1 MGGSR
6 KASIG
11 IVMSFILDALRKSEN
26 SRLRQ
31 EHPAMFDAR
40 AVASRR
46 PFPVWAV
53 ALGLLLGLNLLVVLF
68 VLLRQ
73 EREVVD
79 TAADQVAV
87 TASATAPVAA
97 VAPIAA
103 AAAAPDTPPAAA
115 TAPVA
120 RADVAPPA
128 LPAASPAAAPA
139 TSVPL
144 PSARRPVPGTVT
156 RETTVDGR
164 AFDAATP
171 RAPPRTRDDL
181 LAGGDAVPEA
191 ALSLHVY
198 DPDPAARFILLN
210 GQRLREGDM
219 AGNGLRVLDIVPD
232 GVVLDHR
239 GNTFKV
245 SIDP

>member
-1 MGGSR
+1 
-6 KASIG
+6 
-11 IVMSFILDALRKSEN
+11 MSFILDALRKSEN

-79 TAADQVAV
+79 TAADKVAV
-87 TASATAPVAA
+87 TAPVAA

-103 AAAAPDTPPAAA
+103 AVPVAAAAAVPN
-115 TAPVA
+115 TAP
-120 RADVAPPA
+120 P
-128 LPAASPAAAPA
+128 LPVASPAATPA

-144 PSARRPVPGTVT
+144 PSARQPVPGTVT
-156 RETTVDGR
+156 RETTIDGV

-171 RAPPRTRDDL
+171 RAPSRTRDDL

>member
-1 MGGSR
+1 
-6 KASIG
+6 
-11 IVMSFILDALRKSEN
+11 MSFILDALRKSEN

-73 EREVVD
+73 ERKVVD
-79 TAADQVAV
+79 AVADKVAV
-87 TASATAPVAA
+87 TASSTAPVAA
-97 VAPIAA
+97 AA
-103 AAAAPDTPPAAA
+103 AALDTPPAAA
-115 TAPVA
+115 TASVA

-128 LPAASPAAAPA
+128 LPTASPAAAPA

-156 RETTVDGR
+156 RDTTVDGR

-171 RAPPRTRDDL
+171 RAPSRAPSRTRDDL

>member
-1 MGGSR
+1 
-6 KASIG
+6 
-11 IVMSFILDALRKSEN
+11 MSFILDALRKSEN

-79 TAADQVAV
+79 TAADKVAV
-87 TASATAPVAA
+87 TASSTAPVAA
-97 VAPIAA
+97 AA
-103 AAAAPDTPPAAA
+103 AALDTPPAAA
-115 TAPVA
+115 TASVA

-128 LPAASPAAAPA
+128 LPTASPAAAPA

-156 RETTVDGR
+156 RDTTVDGR

-171 RAPPRTRDDL
+171 RAPSRTRDDL

>member
-1 MGGSR
+1 VGGSR

-87 TASATAPVAA
+87 TAAATAPVAA
-97 VAPIAA
+97 VAPVAAAVPVAA
-103 AAAAPDTPPAAA
+103 AAAVPN
-115 TAPVA
+115 TAP
-120 RADVAPPA
+120 P
-128 LPAASPAAAPA
+128 LPVASPAATPA

-144 PSARRPVPGTVT
+144 PSARQPVPGTVT
-156 RETTVDGR
+156 RETTVDGV

-171 RAPPRTRDDL
+171 RAPSRTRDDL

>member
-1 MGGSR
+1 
-6 KASIG
+6 
-11 IVMSFILDALRKSEN
+11 
-26 SRLRQ
+26 
-31 EHPAMFDAR
+31 MFDAR

-79 TAADQVAV
+79 TAADKVAV
-87 TASATAPVAA
+87 TAAATAPVAA
-97 VAPIAA
+97 VAPVAA

-128 LPAASPAAAPA
+128 LPVASPAAAPA

-156 RETTVDGR
+156 RETTVDGV
-164 AFDAATP
+164 AFDAATSRSP
-171 RAPPRTRDDL
+171 SRAPSRTRDDL
-181 LAGGDAVPEA
+181 LAGGEAVPEA

>member
-1 MGGSR
+1 
-6 KASIG
+6 
-11 IVMSFILDALRKSEN
+11 MSFILDALRKSEN

-87 TASATAPVAA
+87 TAAATAPVAA
-97 VAPIAA
+97 VAPVAAAVPVAA
-103 AAAAPDTPPAAA
+103 AAAVPN
-115 TAPVA
+115 TAP
-120 RADVAPPA
+120 P
-128 LPAASPAAAPA
+128 LPVASPAATPA

-144 PSARRPVPGTVT
+144 PSTRRPVPGTVT
-156 RETTVDGR
+156 RETTVDGV
-164 AFDAATP
+164 AFDAATSRSP
-171 RAPPRTRDDL
+171 SRAPSRTRDDL

>member
-1 MGGSR
+1 
-6 KASIG
+6 
-11 IVMSFILDALRKSEN
+11 MSFILDALRKSEN

-46 PFPVWAV
+46 PFPAWAV

-79 TAADQVAV
+79 TAADKVAV
-87 TASATAPVAA
+87 TAAATAPVAPVPP
-97 VAPIAA
+97 VATAAPVAA
-103 AAAAPDTPPAAA
+103 AAVEPNTPPAAA
-115 TAPVA
+115 TASVA
-120 RADVAPPA
+120 RADVPPPA
-128 LPAASPAAAPA
+128 LPAASPAATPA

-144 PSARRPVPGTVT
+144 PSTRRPVPGTVT
-156 RETTVDGR
+156 RETTVDGV

>member
-73 EREVVD
+73 ERKVVD
-79 TAADQVAV
+79 AVADKVAV
-87 TASATAPVAA
+87 TAAATAPVAA
-97 VAPIAA
+97 VAPVAAAVPVAA
-103 AAAAPDTPPAAA
+103 AAAVPN
-115 TAPVA
+115 TAP
-120 RADVAPPA
+120 P
-128 LPAASPAAAPA
+128 LPVASPAATPA

-144 PSARRPVPGTVT
+144 PSARQPVPGTVT
-156 RETTVDGR
+156 RETTIDGV
-164 AFDAATP
+164 AFDAATSRSP
-171 RAPPRTRDDL
+171 SRAPSRTRDDL

>member
-73 EREVVD
+73 ERKVVD
-79 TAADQVAV
+79 AVADKVAV
-87 TASATAPVAA
+87 TASSTAPVAA
-97 VAPIAA
+97 AA
-103 AAAAPDTPPAAA
+103 AALDTPPAAA
-115 TAPVA
+115 TASVA

-128 LPAASPAAAPA
+128 LPTASPAAAPA

-156 RETTVDGR
+156 RDTTVDGR

-171 RAPPRTRDDL
+171 RAPSRTRDDL

>member
-1 MGGSR
+1 
-6 KASIG
+6 
-11 IVMSFILDALRKSEN
+11 MSFILDALRKSEN

-79 TAADQVAV
+79 TAADKVAV
-87 TASATAPVAA
+87 T
-97 VAPIAA
+97 
-103 AAAAPDTPPAAA
+103 AAA

-120 RADVAPPA
+120 AAVPGAAAAAVPNTAPP
-128 LPAASPAAAPA
+128 LPVASPAATLA

-156 RETTVDGR
+156 RETTVDGV
-164 AFDAATP
+164 AFDAATSRSP
-171 RAPPRTRDDL
+171 SRAPSRTRDDL
-181 LAGGDAVPEA
+181 LAGGEAVPEA

>member
-1 MGGSR
+1 
-6 KASIG
+6 
-11 IVMSFILDALRKSEN
+11 MSFILDALRKSEN

-73 EREVVD
+73 ERKVVD
-79 TAADQVAV
+79 AVADKVAV
-87 TASATAPVAA
+87 TASSTAPVAA
-97 VAPIAA
+97 AA
-103 AAAAPDTPPAAA
+103 AALDTPPAAA
-115 TAPVA
+115 TASVA

-128 LPAASPAAAPA
+128 LPTASPAAAPA

-156 RETTVDGR
+156 RDTTVDGR

-171 RAPPRTRDDL
+171 RAPSRTRDDL

>member
-1 MGGSR
+1 
-6 KASIG
+6 
-11 IVMSFILDALRKSEN
+11 MSFILDALRKSEN

-73 EREVVD
+73 ERKVVD
-79 TAADQVAV
+79 AVADKVAV
-87 TASATAPVAA
+87 TASSTAPVAA
-97 VAPIAA
+97 AA
-103 AAAAPDTPPAAA
+103 AALDTPPAAA
-115 TAPVA
+115 TASVA

-128 LPAASPAAAPA
+128 LPTASPAAAPA

>member
-1 MGGSR
+1 
-6 KASIG
+6 
-11 IVMSFILDALRKSEN
+11 
-26 SRLRQ
+26 
-31 EHPAMFDAR
+31 MFDAR

-46 PFPVWAV
+46 PFPAWAV

-73 EREVVD
+73 ERAVVD
-79 TAADQVAV
+79 VAADKGAV
-87 TASATAPVAA
+87 T
-97 VAPIAA
+97 
-103 AAAAPDTPPAAA
+103 AAA
-115 TAPVA
+115 TAPVEPVAAAAAPVAAPAAAPNAPPAAAPAATA
-120 RADVAPPA
+120 RVDAAPPA
-128 LPAASPAAAPA
+128 LPAASPATSPALPAP
-139 TSVPL
+139 
-144 PSARRPVPGTVT
+144 RRPAPGTVT
-156 RETTVDGR
+156 REAGVDGR
-164 AFDAATP
+164 ATGPATP
-171 RAPPRTRDDL
+171 QPPSRTRDDL

-239 GNTFKV
+239 GNAFKV